1 MIGAAGALVRKGRL
15 PGLSASEI
23 QSLVHAVGHD
33 VRAPLRAIL
42 GFSRILEESSPAMTS
57 EQARHLATIQ
67 DSADELRRMVE
78 ALLAYLRIAAQP
90 IAPTE
95 VDVTAI
101 AGAVAERLVAD
112 SGHPHLK
119 IHVDPM
125 PPVVADPRLLGV
137 ALEHLMANA
146 VRFSRDRNP
155 AIVAVGADPPAT
167 GDPADSPTFHVRDN
181 GVGFDS
187 TRADRLFVLF
197 QRLGQLDETDHVGIG
212 LACARRIVE
221 GHGGRIWATAVPNEG
236 ATFFFT
242 LGSVGPP

>member
-1 MIGAAGALVRKGRL
+1 MIGPAGALDQKGPS
-15 PGLSASEI
+15 PGLSVSEV

-33 VRAPLRAIL
+33 FRAPLRAIL

-90 IAPTE
+90 IAPTKL
-95 VDVTAI
+95 DVTAI

-112 SGHPHLK
+112 GGHPHLE

-125 PPVVADPRLLGV
+125 PPVIADPRLLEV
-137 ALEHLMANA
+137 ALRHLMANA
-146 VRFSRDRNP
+146 ARFSRDRNP
-155 AIVAVGADPPAT
+155 AAVAVGADAPAN

-187 TRADRLFVLF
+187 TRADRLFVPF
-197 QRLGQLDETDHVGIG
+197 QRLGQLDEADHVGIG
-212 LACARRIVE
+212 LACVRRIVE
-221 GHGGRIWATAVPNEG
+221 GHGGRIWATAMPNEG

-242 LGSVGPP
+242 LGPGGPP